1 MKYEL
6 SGSNNKKQ
14 KRSLARDLKKLA
26 PLLDGEKKQLAVATA
41 AVLVWSLAALADPI
55 IIGRA
60 IDLYIKNNDFNG
72 VLVSAA
78 ILLAV
83 YVVAM
88 IASYIQTIALGGV
101 GRRVLFNLRDAL
113 FNKLQ
118 ELPASFF
125 NRNKSGDLISRI
137 NNDTDK
143 LNQFIGQALMQF
155 MRSSFIVVGAGIF
168 LISLNPRLGAAS
180 LVPAVA
186 VLIATRMLAP
196 WVERANLKSLQSI
209 GQMSSEIQESL
220 ANFKVVAAFNRLDYF
235 RDKFNNV
242 NIGNFSASVRA
253 GIASNIF
260 APIYGI
266 ASTMAQLI
274 VLSYGIHLIGVGSFT
289 IGLLVG
295 YLLYV
300 NSFYGPLRQLAAV
313 WPSMQLAFAAIDRI
327 SEVLAL
333 RSDMEIIEDKFGAD
347 KSDFQFEFRNVSFT
361 YPDGK
366 TVLSKVNLKLQ
377 KGKTYALVGPTGGG
391 KTTTASLMARLYDA
405 SEGDILLEG
414 KDIRSY
420 PHQVRSQKIGFILQ
434 EPFLFTGT
442 IRDNIVYGNENYI
455 NCTDEQLAAALASA
469 GLSGLVAR
477 FSDGLQTKIASGGDT
492 ISLGQ
497 KQLVA
502 FIRAVLRKPDL
513 LILDEAT
520 ANIDTVTEQ
529 LLEEIIKKL
538 PKDTTKVIIAH
549 RLNTIDNADEIYFV
563 NANEITLAGSMENAV
578 KMLTG
583 QKRSS

>member
-1 MKYEL
+1 MNYEL
-6 SGSNNKKQ
+6 SGSKNKKQ
-14 KRSLARDLKKLA
+14 KGDTTRALKKLA
-26 PLLDGEKKQLAVATA
+26 PLLNGEKRRL
-41 AVLVWSLAALADPI
+41 ALAIFMAMIGSVASLLDPI

-60 IDLYIKNNDFNG
+60 VDLYIKNKDFRG
-72 VLVSAA
+72 VLISTA
-78 ILLAV
+78 ILLGV
-83 YVVAM
+83 YLVGLV
-88 IASYIQTIALGGV
+88 ASYIQTLALGGV
-101 GRRVLFNLRDAL
+101 GRRVLFSLRNAL
-113 FNKLQ
+113 FAKLQ
-118 ELPASFF
+118 ELPAAFF
-125 NRNKSGDLISRI
+125 NQNKSGDLISRI

-155 MRSSFIVVGAGIF
+155 MRSSFTVAGAGIF
-168 LISLNPRLGAAS
+168 LLSLNPRLGAAS
-180 LVPAVA
+180 LIPAA
-186 VLIATRMLAP
+186 VVLFATRLLAP
-196 WVERANLKSLQSI
+196 WVEAANLKSLQAV

-235 RDKFNNV
+235 KDRFNGVNV
-242 NIGNFSASVRA
+242 KNFSASVKA
-253 GIASNIF
+253 GIASNIY
-260 APIYGI
+260 APIYGV
-266 ASTMAQLI
+266 ASTIAQLI
-274 VLSYGIHLIGVGSFT
+274 ILGYGTYLITAGNFT
-289 IGLLVG
+289 IGLLIG

-300 NSFYGPLRQLAAV
+300 DNFYRPLRQLAAV

-333 RSDMEIIEDKFGAD
+333 HSDMEIVRDKFAEAKTD
-347 KSDFQFEFRNVSFT
+347 LQLEFRDVSFT
-361 YPDGK
+361 YLEGK

-405 SEGDILLEG
+405 SQGSILFDG

-420 PHQVRSQKIGFILQ
+420 SPEVRSQKIGFILQ

-442 IRDNIVYGNENYI
+442 IRDNIVYGNRDYL
-455 NCTDEQLAAALASA
+455 NCTDEQLTEALNST
-469 GLSGLVAR
+469 GLSGLIAR
-477 FSDGLQTKIASGGDT
+477 FGQGLKTNIASGGDT

-497 KQLVA
+497 KQLIA

-529 LLEEIIKKL
+529 LLEEIINKL

-563 NANEITLAGSMENAV
+563 NAGEITLAGSMEQAV

-583 QKRSS
+583 QKRTS